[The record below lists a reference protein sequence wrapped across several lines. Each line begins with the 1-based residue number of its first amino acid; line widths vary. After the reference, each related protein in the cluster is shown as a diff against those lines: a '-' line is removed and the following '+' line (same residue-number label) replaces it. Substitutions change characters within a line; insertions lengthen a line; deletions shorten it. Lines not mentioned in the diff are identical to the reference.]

1 MSNHDVQFT
10 CYCSICKKQQYF
22 LVPNPK
28 IKTTR
33 LCVLILS
40 SLRCLKPL
48 NEYFQLKTDIY
59 DFITDHWHLLGRLK
73 LFQQQNWKKAILDA
87 FNHCP
92 QIESGKDKSVGR
104 GFYKLKNKYDN
115 NASEKVE
122 LKTELYQQY
131 EELQNILNINIKKL
145 CLLYRKGFK
154 TELFINNNIYS
165 LVNAQIMQ
173 ARHIGKMKLSIC
185 NLD

>member
-73 LFQQQNWKKAILDA
+73 LCL
-87 FNHCP
+87 
-92 QIESGKDKSVGR
+92 

-131 EELQNILNINIKKL
+131 EELQNILNTNMKKL

-154 TELFINNNIYS
+154 SELFTNNNICS
-165 LVNAQIMQ
+165 LVDAQITQ
-173 ARHIGKMKLSIC
+173 IRHIGKMKLSIC